1 MKTIFKLSTLIL
13 FIVGFMV
20 SCTKDDMPS
29 QEGDGNIVSEDG
41 ISAGDLETY
50 QGDIGIIINTR
61 DLVKKGYNPR
71 KVKITTTAIHG
82 NYDQDLNVDPY
93 TSLAQL
99 SLSTDELSA
108 SAEAELRNGVGLNI
122 EVLNESN
129 SVIVERSFS
138 ILSFIENGNRIDIDA
153 SDMEY
158 LNQELSFNANTR
170 YFLQLVDGNGNYG
183 NSVVLKPASA
193 QTNGVRLT
201 ASSSSFNA
209 GTTTE
214 QYMFY
219 KYPNEPNVFAI
230 YSASTNR
237 YLRIG
242 LSTRTFRQ
250 SGDYFYP
257 TTSPN
262 SLGGNLTFTI
272 KREPNGLFTIRGNA
286 DGKPLRR
293 GNDHGGVHW
302 HTNDNGS
309 IQYFR
314 IIALDLDWET
324 QVLNTQHQTPIF
336 PPANTSFGF
345 NSTLKNCGTGE
356 LQQQVGI
363 EREVTTTYTTS
374 FTETIG
380 LSSRVTTSVDVS
392 VSATT
397 EANFFGSGG
406 SVTGEVSTGLEVSV
420 EASRSASAGSEQ
432 STSEKNTFFSTRTVT
447 VPPGKASLV
456 YDAYQTYSNVR
467 VPYVQRIRLKARDTR
482 VSEYLS
488 GQDIVTQLHMSSFT
502 GTITNIGSDFVEVT
516 VRGSLIF
523 DNIVDTQTEV
533 RDVPANCN

>member
-1 MKTIFKLSTLIL
+1 MKTKFKLST
-13 FIVGFMV
+13 FIIFIACLMV
-20 SCTKDDMPS
+20 SCNKDDMPS
-29 QEGDGNIVSEDG
+29 HEGDGNIVSEDG

-50 QGDIGIIINTR
+50 SGDLGIIINTR
-61 DLVKKGYNPR
+61 DLAKKGYNPK

-82 NYDQDLNVDPY
+82 NYDGELLVDPL

-99 SLSTDELSA
+99 SMSTDDLLA
-108 SAEAELRNGVGLNI
+108 SAEAELRHGVGLEI
-122 EVLNESN
+122 KILNESN
-129 SVIVERSFS
+129 AVIAERTFS

-158 LNQELSFNANTR
+158 INQELSFNYNTK
-170 YFLQLVDGNGNYG
+170 YFIQPVDANGNYS
-183 NSVVLKPASA
+183 NSVVWKPSSA
-193 QTNGVRLT
+193 LDNGVRMT
-201 ASSSSFNA
+201 ERSSSFNA

-230 YSASTNR
+230 YSANTNR

-242 LSTRTFRQ
+242 LTQRNLRQ
-250 SGDYFYP
+250 SGAYSYP
-257 TTSPN
+257 STSPN
-262 SLGGNLTFTI
+262 SLGEDLTFTI
-272 KREPNGLFTIRGNA
+272 QREPNGLYTIRGNA
-286 DGKPLRR
+286 NGNPLRR
-293 GNDHGGVHW
+293 GNDHGGVFW
-302 HTNDNGS
+302 HTHDNGN

-324 QVLNTQHQTPIF
+324 QVLNTEHQAPIF
-336 PPANTSFGF
+336 PAANTSFGF
-345 NSTLKNCGTGE
+345 NSTLKNCGSGE
-356 LQQQVGI
+356 LQQQVGM
-363 EREVTTTYTTS
+363 EREVTTTHTSS

-380 LSSRVTTSVDVS
+380 LSGRVTTSVDVS

-397 EANFFGSGG
+397 EANFFGTGG

-420 EASRSASAGSEQ
+420 EASKSSSAGSEQ
-432 STSEKNTFFSTRTVT
+432 STSETHTFFSTRTVS

-467 VPYVQRIRLKARDTR
+467 VPYVQLIRLKAWDNW
-482 VSEYLS
+482 VSEYIS
-488 GQDIVTQLHMSSFT
+488 GQDIATQLKMSSFT
-502 GTITNIGSDFVEVT
+502 GTITNIGSDFVEVA
-516 VRGSLIF
+516 VRGVLIF